1 MTLDPVLQKHIA
13 AAVARHRDIEPAVRA
28 IAAELPPRE
37 ARPWLA
43 MAAVLARSDAEA
55 ATAAAG
61 VDPACWM
68 PLVATPPGDPRLFG
82 RLVAAAGRPAVAA
95 DRGWATLAYPLVL
108 AALALLL
115 LIGVAVF
122 ILPMYE
128 AIFDDFDI
136 ELPAITTW
144 VLAIGGFLRSL
155 WKPLLLAAALVCGGR
170 WLAAWWSRR
179 GPAVAAAFTRLV
191 AMLVEGGVSQTE
203 ALHLATRAVGVDA
216 VNLARPRR
224 PLTHAAIAAL
234 AYDPPVA
241 AGLLEAVADCHEQR
255 ALRSRGLR
263 EVFLGPLAI
272 VVVGLIVGSVA
283 LGLLL
288 PLLKMIKDL
297 T

>member
-1 MTLDPVLQKHIA
+1 MTLDPVLQRHIA

-43 MAAVLARSDAEA
+43 MAAALARGDAEA

-95 DRGWATLAYPLVL
+95 DRGWAVLAYPLVL
-108 AALALLL
+108 MALVLALLTG
-115 LIGVAVF
+115 IAVF

-128 AIFDDFDI
+128 AIFDDLGMH
-136 ELPAITTW
+136 LPAITTW
-144 VLAIGGFLRSL
+144 VLASGTFLRSI
-155 WKPLLLAAALVCGGR
+155 WKPLLLAAAIVCGGW
-170 WLAAWWSRR
+170 WLGAWWSRR

-203 ALHLATRAVGVDA
+203 ALHLATRAVGVDP

-224 PLTHAAIAAL
+224 PLTHVAITAL
-234 AYDPPVA
+234 AYDPAVA
-241 AGLLEAVADCHEQR
+241 TGLLEAVADCHEQR

-263 EVFLGPLAI
+263 EVFLGPLAL
-272 VVVGLIVGSVA
+272 VVVGLIVGSVF
-283 LGLLL
+283 LGLLM
-288 PLLKMIKDL
+288 PLVRVIHSLN
-297 T
+297 